1 MGLFARME
9 TVIKSKMNKVLN
21 RMEDPRE
28 TLDYS
33 YEKQLELLQNVKRG
47 VAEVTTSK
55 KRLQLQRVKLMLNI
69 NKLEGQAKGAVAA
82 NREDLAR
89 LALERKAA
97 LVQQVEGIDREIEEL
112 EKQEEKLIAAEERL
126 STKVE
131 IFRTRKESIKAQYSA
146 AEAQVKVNESV
157 TGISEEMADIGLA
170 IERAEDKTED
180 MKARADAIDE
190 LMEAGTLQDLTSGRD
205 DVDRELS
212 KIGVKSSV
220 ESELARLKAET
231 GKSPEKAKIGEESKS
246 AEEKGDSWVI
256 IRIMGEGQ
264 YQASNALR
272 SELNKIDDR
281 IVTLVEEGNAVEF
294 RRELKRLISMI
305 KEKAMPI
312 DAKEIVNSDIIV
324 PPADMSFDEAKAVFK
339 KPGIIED

>member
-55 KRLQLQRVKLMLNI
+55 KRLQLQRVKLTQNI
-69 NKLEGQAKGAVAA
+69 DKLGGQAKGAVAA

-170 IERAEDKTED
+170 IERAEDKTEE

-231 GKSPEKAKIGEESKS
+231 GKSTEKAKIGEESKS

-312 DAKEIVNSDIIV
+312 DAKEIVNSDTIV

>member
-21 RMEDPRE
+21 KMEDPRE

-55 KRLQLQRVKLMLNI
+55 KRLQLQRAKLTQNVD
-69 NKLEGQAKGAVAA
+69 KLDGQAKDAISA
-82 NREDLAR
+82 NRDDLAR

-97 LVQQVEGIDREIEEL
+97 LVQQIEGIDREITEL
-112 EKQEEKLIAAEERL
+112 EKQEEKLITAEKRL

-157 TGISEEMADIGLA
+157 TGISEEMADVGLA
-170 IERAEDKTED
+170 LERAENKTEE

-190 LMEAGTLQDLTSGRD
+190 LMEAGTLQDLTSSKD
-205 DVDRELS
+205 DIDRELS
-212 KIGVKSSV
+212 KIKSQGNV
-220 ESELARLKAET
+220 ESELAKLKAEA
-231 GKSPEKAKIGEESKS
+231 GKGSEKAKVGEEGKS
-246 AEEKGDSWVI
+246 AEEK
-256 IRIMGEGQ
+256 
-264 YQASNALR
+264 
-272 SELNKIDDR
+272 
-281 IVTLVEEGNAVEF
+281 
-294 RRELKRLISMI
+294 
-305 KEKAMPI
+305 KEA
-312 DAKEIVNSDIIV
+312 
-324 PPADMSFDEAKAVFK
+324 
-339 KPGIIED
+339 